1 MDLLDNIQQSVA
13 SDTKDKIAELESET
27 RSLQESNPFN
37 ISDELAKNGFVAT
50 YDAIYRLYATSDG
63 VEYYLKATRE
73 NSKKF
78 QLNYAWC
85 NKS

>member
-37 ISDELAKNGFVAT
+37 ISPAF
-50 YDAIYRLYATSDG
+50 
-63 VEYYLKATRE
+63 
-73 NSKKF
+73 
-78 QLNYAWC
+78 
-85 NKS
+85 